1 LKIGK
6 FMTTQKVEQLR
17 ERLARAEC
25 ERDAWRDKSEHRYKM
40 ACAMVEALR
49 KQLAAAEPSQP

>member
-1 LKIGK
+1 
-6 FMTTQKVEQLR
+6 MTTQKVEQLR